1 MSKGFYQFHIGGEL
15 SACKEFPDALCSILP
30 CEHLSGQDML
40 RHIARCKADTFIRIP
55 CADALAI
62 HLEPIAAMIEF
73 LEKGC
78 VFFHGFPLG
87 ELGGDAYTVV
97 VGIAAKAQNMVDFLL
112 CKRKSEGRKGYAL
125 RCCFDIGSLFFLGWE
140 QAQLDWFV

>member
-1 MSKGFYQFHIGGEL
+1 
-15 SACKEFPDALCSILP
+15 
-30 CEHLSGQDML
+30 ML

-55 CADALAI
+55 CTDVLAI

-78 VFFHGFPLG
+78 VFFHGFSFG
-87 ELGGDAYTVV
+87 EFGGNAHTVV
-97 VGIAAKAQNMVDFLL
+97 VGIAAKAQNVVDFLL

>member
-1 MSKGFYQFHIGGEL
+1 
-15 SACKEFPDALCSILP
+15 
-30 CEHLSGQDML
+30 ML

-140 QAQLDWFV
+140 QTQLDWFV